1 MRWFLLL
8 LLTISTIRAFPTSS
22 SYDRSSASV
31 IFNKRHD
38 AFSPILRP
46 FPFAAFSGSG
56 SGSPSSNALLL
67 EQLYL
72 PYGTPLDRIPSR
84 PSSRLI

>member
-8 LLTISTIRAFPTSS
+8 LLTISTIRAFPTS
-22 SYDRSSASV
+22 YDRSSASAL
-31 IFNKRHD
+31 FTKRQD

-46 FPFAAFSGSG
+46 YPYAAFSG

-72 PYGTPLDRIPSR
+72 PEQKP
-84 PSSRLI
+84 